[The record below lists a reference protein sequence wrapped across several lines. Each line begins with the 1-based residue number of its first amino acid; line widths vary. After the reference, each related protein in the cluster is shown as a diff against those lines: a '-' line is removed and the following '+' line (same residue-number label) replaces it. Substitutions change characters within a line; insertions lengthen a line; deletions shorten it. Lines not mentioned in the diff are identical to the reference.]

1 MCSDVHTGVGTPH
14 KKMCSDVHT
23 GVGTPHKKMC
33 SDVHTGVG
41 TPHRIQSR
49 LLGGW
54 LAGWLAGW
62 LGGSMIIVP
71 ILAPSCKLK
80 LARFSAELRI
90 QDGAECGNNS
100 IIQTDSI
107 MMLHPS
113 FFTYV
118 TYNKLNFDLI
128 KVSNSRFITLCTS
141 IHVSNV

>member
-1 MCSDVHTGVGTPH
+1 MCSDI
-14 KKMCSDVHT
+14 HT

-54 LAGWLAGW
+54 L
-62 LGGSMIIVP
+62 GGPMIIVP

-90 QDGAECGNNS
+90 QDGAECGNLRAFVS
-100 IIQTDSI
+100 YIETEKLLKVRILWCFEHILPHSA
-107 MMLHPS
+107 PS
-113 FFTYV
+113 WI
-118 TYNKLNFDLI
+118 L
-128 KVSNSRFITLCTS
+128 S
-141 IHVSNV
+141 